1 MAFTPEDKARLEVL
15 NAQKERNTTKKLINR
30 LEKERV
36 DLLNKQTAEVKKQN
50 EE

>member
-30 LEKERV
+30 LETMSFEHFHIS
-36 DLLNKQTAEVKKQN
+36 Q
-50 EE
+50 